1 MQPSSLCR
9 AAQEHVPR
17 DVHFPPAYWAEGRA
31 ALRVIAL
38 PGGCLPDP
46 VSPLRRAGPAAVS
59 QVVHVDRGQ
68 PVSGDGR
75 GEASPGQQAV

>member
-17 DVHFPPAYWAEGRA
+17 HVRFLPAYWAEGRA
-31 ALRVIAL
+31 ALWVIAL
-38 PGGCLPDP
+38 PGGRLPDP
-46 VSPLRRAGPAAVS
+46 VSPLGRDGPATGS
-59 QVVHVDRGQ
+59 QVVDVNRSQ